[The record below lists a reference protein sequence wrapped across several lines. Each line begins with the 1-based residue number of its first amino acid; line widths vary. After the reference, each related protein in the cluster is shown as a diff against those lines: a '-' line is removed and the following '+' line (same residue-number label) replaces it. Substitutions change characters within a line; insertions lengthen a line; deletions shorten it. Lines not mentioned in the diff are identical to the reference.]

1 MKDLIIRAIL
11 VTIALLAPFIY
22 ITLCGEQQSLSTY
35 WRTPIQPMFLLVNV
49 CVSYFFFV
57 TKDWRI
63 PGILLL
69 LLTCIHLDT
78 INILHNVL
86 AIAFFISTTVIIHK
100 AKRHSWLSILLIC
113 SAFFLFKSI
122 LWAEIAAIGVICIY
136 HGLLLI
142 EWGKTLNARKN
153 LKSN

>member
-1 MKDLIIRAIL
+1 MKDLIIRASL

-22 ITLCGEQQSLSTY
+22 ITISGEQESLSAY
-35 WRTPIQPMFLLVNV
+35 WRTPVQPMFLLVNV

-69 LLTCIHLDT
+69 LLTCIHLDVNKVVH
-78 INILHNVL
+78 NIFAVS
-86 AIAFFISTTVIIHK
+86 FFVSTAYVIHK
-100 AKRHSWLSILLIC
+100 AKRYSWLSILLTC
-113 SAFFLFKSI
+113 STFFLFKSI
-122 LWAEIAAIGVICIY
+122 LWAEIPAIVIICVY

-142 EWGKTLNARKN
+142 EWGKTLIKRKN
-153 LKSN
+153 LHHD